1 MENMEIE
8 LKRLRKSML
17 ITRIFCVIPAILF
30 LIVIIGGG
38 YIWTQVSHIVDN
50 VMPATEAIG
59 KVDWEEVVE
68 TLEDLETAVSDV
80 DWVALSEKVEQ
91 FDVEAL
97 NKTLGE
103 INTEE
108 LNKAVENLNDAAEA
122 IRKITSIFK

>member
-38 YIWTQVSHIVDN
+38 YIWTQVSQIVDN
-50 VMPATEAIG
+50 VMPATEAVG

-103 INTEE
+103 INTE
-108 LNKAVENLNDAAEA
+108 
-122 IRKITSIFK
+122 